1 MSILMNFTVEEI
13 NLVSIYAADTIAATI
28 ENIDEAM
35 PDILDED
42 IISIAESAS
51 RKLAALTEPEYS
63 ALTFV
68 LTDETEAEPDEII
81 NIGGGYD

>member
-1 MSILMNFTVEEI
+1 MSILLNFTVEEI

-28 ENIDEAM
+28 AAIDEAM

-51 RKLAALTEPEYS
+51 RKLAALTEPEFA
-63 ALTFV
+63 ALIFEPA
-68 LTDETEAEPDEII
+68 DETEAEPDELKGHDEPIT
-81 NIGGGYD
+81 